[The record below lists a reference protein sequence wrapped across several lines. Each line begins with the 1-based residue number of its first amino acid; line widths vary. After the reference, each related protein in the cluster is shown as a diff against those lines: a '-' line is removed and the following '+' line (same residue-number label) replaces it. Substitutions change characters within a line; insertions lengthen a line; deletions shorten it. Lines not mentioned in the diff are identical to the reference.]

1 VKDGGEAK
9 MAVKNVQLVLHVME
23 QVKQHVQEIHIQVKE
38 QVAVQHA
45 MEQ

>member
-9 MAVKNVQLVLHVME
+9 MAVRNVQQAHHVME

-38 QVAVQHA
+38 QVAVQHV